1 MKENYNYYSKSS
13 IITDVG
19 IFSPNFDY
27 VNFYLYDYSN
37 LDFSP
42 ILTDNIV
49 FQSTIY
55 VTNTTNIYNRT
66 YISLTEIAAYVGGYM
81 SVVYFIMLK
90 VYTLYVDSSMQHFF
104 YNKIFKF
111 ECNKEY
117 ENRNNSQFSFINTE
131 KSILKVEEEK
141 SSARGMIK
149 EYKKANEKRS
159 VGIISIKPE
168 LIEIKSIN
176 NLVSKKVK
184 SLSNKHLN
192 DARFSLDKN
201 NINLENHESHESH
214 NNHNLD
220 PDKHKPDKA
229 SKYTNHSKAI
239 LSTNH
244 IPSVIDLKKK
254 KNIIVEFSHLDVWLY
269 RYCYCVTKQLNN
281 NELKIKNQLL
291 YLAHDLMQK
300 KIDILELVK
309 FIDQFRL
316 LKKIILNENQCYMLE
331 NRENQTIINKPVE
344 SEDIFTWK
352 RQKKDESL
360 IKYLKNKNDQND
372 FDHIDNLLYSYLEK
386 EIKDKVTD
394 NTEKV
399 VMEK

>member
-1 MKENYNYYSKSS
+1 
-13 IITDVG
+13 
-19 IFSPNFDY
+19 
-27 VNFYLYDYSN
+27 
-37 LDFSP
+37 
-42 ILTDNIV
+42 
-49 FQSTIY
+49 
-55 VTNTTNIYNRT
+55 
-66 YISLTEIAAYVGGYM
+66 
-81 SVVYFIMLK
+81 
-90 VYTLYVDSSMQHFF
+90 
-104 YNKIFKF
+104 
-111 ECNKEY
+111 
-117 ENRNNSQFSFINTE
+117 
-131 KSILKVEEEK
+131 
-141 SSARGMIK
+141 MIK